1 MDEMIISVFYDI
13 DNFCKE
19 LKKYF
24 EHYLIATDGEA
35 SSFEPP
41 CGISLSEIMTVCVF
55 FHLSGY
61 RTFKWYYTKLIQKEY
76 RKFFPKLVSYN
87 RFVELMPYAAMPL
100 ALFVQSMGASS
111 PCTGISFV
119 DSTTLDVCD
128 SHRIQQHKVFEDIA
142 QRGRSS
148 TGWFYGF
155 KLHLVINDRGEILS
169 FCLTPGNVD
178 DRNRKVMAHLTK
190 SLFGKLFADK
200 GYVSKRLFAELLEKG
215 VGLITKQK
223 KNAKKPG
230 MLRFTDRLL
239 LRKRA
244 VIESV
249 NDFLKNT
256 CQIEHSRHRSSCNFV
271 VNLVAGLAAYSFLPK
286 KPSIYA
292 GNMTFV

>member
-1 MDEMIISVFYDI
+1 M
-13 DNFCKE
+13 
-19 LKKYF
+19 
-24 EHYLIATDGEA
+24 
-35 SSFEPP
+35 
-41 CGISLSEIMTVCVF
+41 
-55 FHLSGY
+55 
-61 RTFKWYYTKLIQKEY
+61 
-76 RKFFPKLVSYN
+76 
-87 RFVELMPYAAMPL
+87 
-100 ALFVQSMGASS
+100 
-111 PCTGISFV
+111 

-128 SHRIQQHKVFEDIA
+128 SHRIQQHKVFEGIA
-142 QRGRSS
+142 QRDRNSR
-148 TGWFYGF
+148 GWFYGF
-155 KLHLVINDRGEILS
+155 KLYLVINDRGEILS

-215 VGLITKQK
+215 VELITKQK
-223 KNAKKPG
+223 KNVKRPG

-271 VNLVAGLAAYSFLPK
+271 VNLVAGFAAYSFLPK
-286 KPSIYA
+286 KPSILCWKHDFCVIVLIELTLKIHSKALKY
-292 GNMTFV
+292 GRRLHSILSTGFYFL